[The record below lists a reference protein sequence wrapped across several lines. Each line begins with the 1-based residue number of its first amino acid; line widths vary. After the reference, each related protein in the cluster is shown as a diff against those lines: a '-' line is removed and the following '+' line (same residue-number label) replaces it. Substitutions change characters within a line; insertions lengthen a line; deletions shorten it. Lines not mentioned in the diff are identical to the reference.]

1 MSFGFQCDYI
11 KPNYRDK
18 AKLCYI
24 DTGNFAIH
32 IRTTE
37 DFYKEVTNDV
47 EEWFDH
53 FQLVKTKT

>member
-1 MSFGFQCDYI
+1 MNFGFWCDYI

-37 DFYKEVTNDV
+37 DFYKDVTNDV

-53 FQLVKTKT
+53 FQ